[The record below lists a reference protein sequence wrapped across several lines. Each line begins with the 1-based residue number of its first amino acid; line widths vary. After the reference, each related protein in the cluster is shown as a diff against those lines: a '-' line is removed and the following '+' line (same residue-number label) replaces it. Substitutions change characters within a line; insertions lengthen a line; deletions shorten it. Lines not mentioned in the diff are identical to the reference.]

1 MDSLRTQKVRTPVLG
16 PIPAQRDCLPPG
28 LAPLPSA
35 GIHCCS
41 GPQSLQVPLCSAA
54 RMPGSVWLS
63 VPEANFPE
71 SLQAGGP
78 LELGKSACF
87 SLLPKEA
94 GVVGPHHG
102 PNRNQAFL
110 VSLRAPEGEFLPR
123 EPPSASLGAQE
134 TDCRERD
141 AGTLISHHLSHASLC
156 PHGGMVAPGK
166 MSPQCLIPT
175 VSRSGP
181 GSSLHAHSLLNSS
194 DI

>member
-1 MDSLRTQKVRTPVLG
+1 MDSLRTQEVRTPVLG
-16 PIPAQRDCLPPG
+16 PIPAQPDCLPPG
-28 LAPLPSA
+28 LVPLPST

-41 GPQSLQVPLCSAA
+41 GHQSLQVPPCSAA

-63 VPEANFPE
+63 GPEANFPE

-94 GVVGPHHG
+94 RVVGPHHG
-102 PNRNQAFL
+102 PNRNHALL
-110 VSLRAPEGEFLPR
+110 VSLQAPEGEFLAR

-134 TDCRERD
+134 PDCRERD
-141 AGTLISHHLSHASLC
+141 AGTLISHHPSHLC
-156 PHGGMVAPGK
+156 PRGRMVAPGK
-166 MSPQCLIPT
+166 MSPQCHIPT
-175 VSRSGP
+175 MSRSGP
-181 GSSLHAHSLLNSS
+181 GSSLRAHSLLNSS